1 MKKRLFAIG
10 IFLLCLT
17 GCGVQEPLAT
27 TETTVETEPTQPPG
41 YYVQGS
47 EVEESTDGALR
58 LYTLPEKAHPMIA
71 TMGENLVLILE
82 GEQPELLLLRGEE
95 AIPEVRVPLPESY
108 VPGVDSF
115 CVTHYG
121 VVYYDSGAGEMVYL
135 DPQLQETKRIQLPET
150 MVGQPVLSESGNDIF
165 YSTGTQIFGIDAQQG
180 TTRPVRTFACKQAIL
195 NACEFEGKLITCVLE
210 YESGGKELVYI
221 SGETG
226 ETLSKDQGEM
236 HLTSRGT
243 RYYAHRVDGTI
254 EQNLVGTWDSEP
266 MVLSGLEGQL
276 EPVLSLSGVV
286 SWKQE
291 EDSGFRLTFRQL
303 EFENGTAGTA
313 APNGTVFCSVAGS
326 PAAFL
331 GHDGRLWF
339 LCVDGNTGEQALLR
353 WDIVRSAEEVAE
365 SCMSPLYTA
374 DEPDEE
380 GLDACQERVDS
391 LNTSYG
397 VRIRIWKEAAKYFNT
412 EALEVEYQPQA
423 IHAVLDALEPV
434 LGQFPE
440 KFLANCVNDRIR
452 ICIVRSV
459 DGEVKGTQYW
469 NDGDAFIVLSAG
481 GDIPNDFLKGLGYL
495 VDSHVLGNS
504 PNYDYWNETNPEGF
518 VYGDAATYSPEY
530 LTGETCAFVDE
541 NSMNSVKE
549 DRCRIFVEALRPDNG
564 ELFQSP
570 VMQEK
575 LRQICLAIRDAWR
588 LERKSDIYTWEQYLQ
603 ESIAYQG

>member
-1 MKKRLFAIG
+1 MKRGLFAIVV
-10 IFLLCLT
+10 FLLCLT
-17 GCGVQEPLAT
+17 GCGVQEPVAT
-27 TETTVETEPTQPPG
+27 TETTAGTEPTQPPG
-41 YYVQGS
+41 YYVRGS

-58 LYTLPEKAHPMIA
+58 LYALPEKAYPMIA

-95 AIPEVRVPLPESY
+95 AVPEIRVLLPKSY
-108 VPGVDSF
+108 VPGADSF

-121 VVYYDSGAGEMVYL
+121 VVYYDSVAGEMVYL
-135 DPQLQETKRIQLPET
+135 DPQLQESKRIDLPET
-150 MVGQPVLSESGNDIF
+150 MVGQPMLSEDGNDIF

-180 TTRPVRTFACKQAIL
+180 TTRPVRTFVCKEATPV
-195 NACEFEGKLITCVLE
+195 ACEFEGRLIACMLE
-210 YESGGKELVYI
+210 YESGIEEVVYI

-226 ETLSKDQGEM
+226 ETLSKDQSEM
-236 HLTSRGT
+236 QLTSRGK
-243 RYYAHRVDGTI
+243 RYYARRVDGTV
-254 EQNLVGTWDSEP
+254 EQDLVGTWDSEP

-286 SWKQE
+286 CWKQE
-291 EDSGFRLTFRQL
+291 ENGSLQLTFRQL
-303 EFENGTAGTA
+303 EFAEGNTGAT
-313 APNGTVFCSVAGS
+313 APNGTVSGIVAGE

-339 LCVDGNTGEQALLR
+339 LCVDAATGEQALLR

-374 DEPDEE
+374 EEPDEE
-380 GLDACQERVDS
+380 GLNACQERVDD
-391 LNTSYG
+391 LNTTYG
-397 VRIRIWKEAAKYFNT
+397 VRIRIWQEAAKYSNT
-412 EALEVEYQPQA
+412 EMLEVEYQPQA
-423 IHAVLDALEPV
+423 INEALDALEPL

-452 ICIVRSV
+452 ICIVRSI

-481 GDIPNDFLKGLGYL
+481 GDIENEFLKGLGYL

-504 PNYDYWNETNPEGF
+504 PNYDYWNDTNPEGF
-518 VYGDAATYSPEY
+518 VYGDSATYSPDY
-530 LTGETCAFVDE
+530 LTGETRGFVDE
-541 NSMNSVKE
+541 ASMNSVKE
-549 DRCRIFVEALRPDNG
+549 DRCQIFVEAMRPDNG
-564 ELFQSP
+564 ELFQAP
-570 VMQEK
+570 AMQEK

-588 LERKSDIYTWEQYLQ
+588 LERKAETYTWEQYLQ
-603 ESIAYQG
+603 ESLAYQG